1 MLQFYPVLIG
11 RAMIT
16 KLIIALLISIL
27 VYVLLL
33 GRSEGFDNP
42 PRASTNP
49 AWAKLSD
56 DEVLELLVLRFGA
69 MYAAILIDN
78 SKDPDA
84 AQTLKEMSTVIP
96 ADTVPV
102 KNKADIKALRN
113 ILNNKASQN
122 KNVSVAFEVIQSKFK
137 DGLKLTK
144 LGYAAQQKKDQ
155 NAIDAL
161 VDDGKGLV
169 RKMINEIKAKVPN
182 FPFNPELKKGFP
194 EGFIEV
200 PKPTATECKRF
211 FKCSSIYAA

>member
-1 MLQFYPVLIG
+1 
-11 RAMIT
+11 MIS
-16 KLIIALLISIL
+16 KIILALLISIL

-33 GRSEGFDNP
+33 GRYEGFDNP
-42 PRASTNP
+42 PRVSTNP
-49 AWAKLSD
+49 AWANLSD
-56 DEVLELLVLRFGA
+56 DEVFELLVLRLGA
-69 MYAAILIDN
+69 VYASILIDS

-84 AQTLKEMSTVIP
+84 TQTLKEMSTVIP
-96 ADTVPV
+96 AETVPV

-113 ILNNKASQN
+113 TLNNKASQN
-122 KNVSVAFEVIQSKFK
+122 KNVSVAFEVVQSKFN

-169 RKMINEIKAKVPN
+169 RKIISEIKARIPN

>member
-1 MLQFYPVLIG
+1 
-11 RAMIT
+11 MIS
-16 KLIIALLISIL
+16 KLILALLISIL
-27 VYVLLL
+27 LYVLLL

-42 PRASTNP
+42 PRASNNP

-56 DEVLELLVLRFGA
+56 DQVLELLALRFGA
-69 MYAAILIDN
+69 IYASLLIDG

-84 AQTLKEMSTVIP
+84 QKTVKEMSAVIP

-102 KNKADIKALRN
+102 NNQSDIKRLRN
-113 ILNNKASQN
+113 ILMNAAAQD
-122 KNVSVAFEVIQSKFK
+122 KNVSIAFEVIQSHFQ
-137 DGLKLTK
+137 DALKLGK
-144 LGYAAQQKKDQ
+144 LAYAAEQKKDQ
-155 NAIDAL
+155 NAMSAL
-161 VDDGKGLV
+161 QDDGKALA
-169 RKMINEIKAKVPN
+169 RKAITEIKAKVPN

>member
-1 MLQFYPVLIG
+1 
-11 RAMIT
+11 MIS
-16 KLIIALLISIL
+16 KIILALLISIL

-33 GRSEGFDNP
+33 GRYEGFDNP
-42 PRASTNP
+42 PRVSNNP
-49 AWAKLSD
+49 AWANLSD
-56 DEVLELLVLRFGA
+56 DEVFELLVLRLGA
-69 MYAAILIDN
+69 VYASILIDS

-84 AQTLKEMSTVIP
+84 TQTLKEMSTVIP
-96 ADTVPV
+96 AETVPV
-102 KNKADIKALRN
+102 KNKGDIKALRN

-122 KNVSVAFEVIQSKFK
+122 KNVSVAFEVVQSKFD

-161 VDDGKGLV
+161 VDDGKGLA
-169 RKMINEIKAKVPN
+169 RKIISEIKARIPN

>member
-1 MLQFYPVLIG
+1 
-11 RAMIT
+11 
-16 KLIIALLISIL
+16 
-27 VYVLLL
+27 
-33 GRSEGFDNP
+33 
-42 PRASTNP
+42 
-49 AWAKLSD
+49 
-56 DEVLELLVLRFGA
+56 